1 MPQLT
6 EAEFYASIERFFHQM
21 MEEIPVAATQF
32 GDHRYDHKL
41 GDHSPPARAR
51 QEKRLREAVA
61 QLEGVDPTP
70 WSPDGR
76 VDRALMLQMAKSFLR
91 RFEQTRD
98 WERSPGA
105 YVNECLGGVFLL
117 LMRDFAPFRVRMRSA
132 LGRLR
137 EVPRVLAQGKENLV
151 PERVPRVWA
160 EVALEGAKRGLILFK
175 VVVPLM
181 SLRTPLLFPKVVRAS
196 RRAAKALKDY
206 IGFLEREVLPN
217 ARGDFAAGKELF
229 EEMLREDHLLDYS
242 ADELLEVGWK
252 LFRDTQAQME
262 TLAAKVA
269 PGKTA
274 REIVEEAKKDHPRAQ
289 DLLKTYRREMERARR
304 FVQEKGIVTIPD
316 GESLQIRPTPPSM
329 RPVIPY
335 AAYMMPGPLEKKQ
348 EGIFLVTPVDRWM
361 PRKAREE
368 KLRGHNHA
376 KIPVTALHEAY
387 PGHHLQLVYA
397 NRHTRT
403 LPRKLGSALSSLFVE
418 GWAFYCEELMEN
430 LGFIDKP
437 VQKLA
442 RLQDQLWRAARIILD
457 VSLHTGKMT
466 VEEAI
471 QFLVDKVGLERSNAT
486 AEVRRYTSSPTQPM
500 SYLVGKLEILKV
512 IEEYKRRNPGKSLRE
527 MHDAILSCG
536 SLPPKL
542 LRERLFAA

>member
-1 MPQLT
+1 MSKVT
-6 EAEFYASIERFFHQM
+6 EAEFYTSIERFFHQM

-32 GDHRYDHKL
+32 GDHRHDHRL
-41 GDHSPPARAR
+41 GDHSAAGRAR
-51 QEKRLREAVA
+51 QEKMLREAVV
-61 QLEGVDPTP
+61 QLESTDPAT
-70 WSPDGR
+70 WSLDAR
-76 VDRALMLQMAKSFLR
+76 VDRALMTQMAKSFLR
-91 RFEQTRD
+91 GFEKTRAH
-98 WERSPGA
+98 ERSPGL
-105 YVNECLGGVFLL
+105 YLGECMGGVFLL
-117 LMRDFAPFRVRMRSA
+117 LMRDFAPFRARMRA
-132 LGRLR
+132 VLGRLL
-137 EVPRVLAQGKENLV
+137 EVPRVLAQGQENLV
-151 PERVPRVWA
+151 PERVPSVWA
-160 EVALEGAKRGLILFK
+160 EVALEGAKRGLVLFRF
-175 VVVPLM
+175 VVPLL
-181 SLRTPLLFPKVVRAS
+181 SLRTPLLFPRVLRAS
-196 RRAAKALKDY
+196 RRAARALKEY
-206 IGFLEREVLPN
+206 IGFLEGKVVPR
-217 ARGDFAAGKELF
+217 AKGDFAAGKELF
-229 EEMLREDHLLDYS
+229 EEMLREDHLLDYT
-242 ADELLEVGWK
+242 ADGLLEVGWK
-252 LFRDTQAQME
+252 LFQDTQAQME

-269 PGKTA
+269 PGKKA
-274 REIVEEAKKDHPRAQ
+274 REIVDEAKKDHPTAR

-304 FVQEKGIVTIPD
+304 FVQEKGIVTIPE
-316 GESLQIRPTPPSM
+316 GEKLTIRATPASM

-335 AAYMMPGPLEKKQ
+335 AAYSMPGPLEKKQ
-348 EGIFLVTPVDRWM
+348 EGIFWVTPVDRFM

-397 NRHTRT
+397 NRHTKT
-403 LPRKLGSALSSLFVE
+403 LPRKLGSALSSVFVE

-437 VQKLA
+437 VQKIA

-500 SYLVGKLEILKV
+500 SYLIGKMEILKV

-542 LRERLFAA
+542 LAQRLFTA